1 MKTLQDWTEPAER
14 QDLKADLEAR
24 VETVFERC
32 PALWGFSIA
41 ERLVPSKDAD
51 AGVREWELYV
61 SNIDAYPELGSA
73 QAEML
78 CGEISGAFADLLDQ
92 RPEAA
97 ELLPGRTF
105 ARMWH

>member
-1 MKTLQDWTEPAER
+1 MKTLQDRTQSAER

-32 PALWGFSIA
+32 PALCGFSIA
-41 ERLVPSKDAD
+41 ERLVPSQDGDAH
-51 AGVREWELYV
+51 VREWELYV
-61 SNIDAYPELGSA
+61 SNIDAYPELGSG

-78 CGEISGAFADLLDQ
+78 CGEISSAFADLLDQ

-97 ELLPGRTF
+97 ALLPGRTF
-105 ARMWH
+105 ARAWH